1 METYALIC
9 GAWGD
14 IIVSLKELKNTGISK
29 VVAASGQNDIENFL
43 LAQDFISEV
52 IKTDFPSELWI
63 NAVIERNDVTNF
75 VCNKIKKNVNI
86 VNCSFNSAFNF
97 IRYDLVENLTT
108 DNKSK
113 IWAKEIRKDLPDE
126 FIVFY
131 PYSLGNSAP
140 KSVHWPYWK
149 QLLKYLL
156 EKNNN
161 VVLCGMNLDFSE
173 FDKYCN
179 FIDLSNTTNSFQ
191 QVFAL
196 SHYAEQIITTHN
208 GLSFYCSSNNL
219 KTTVIFNSHA
229 DNIFN
234 GFNRSIQNVKK
245 ISYNDTILDAISIL
259 ESPLKKDTFKD
270 ILASFPYL
278 HKTLIYDNITE
289 KDNELCNL
297 IKLNKYSSVYSNR
310 GFIPYIIA
318 TLILCHKCFIY
329 HMRLM
334 DDENEYKIIE
344 NIKYLSNK
352 YKCDIDFKILNQK
365 SLDYDIVIE

>member
-14 IIVSLKELKNTGISK
+14 IIVSLKELRESGIRK
-29 VVAASGQNDIENFL
+29 VITASGQKDIENFL
-43 LAQDFISEV
+43 LSQSFISEV

-63 NAVIERNDVTNF
+63 NAVIERNDVSSYISR
-75 VCNKIKKNVNI
+75 KIGKQINLI
-86 VNCSFNSAFNF
+86 NCSFNSANNY
-97 IRYDLVENLTT
+97 IRYDLIENLTT

-113 IWAKEIRKDLPDE
+113 QWAEDIRKDLPDD
-126 FIVFY
+126 FILFY

-140 KSVHWPYWK
+140 LSVHWPYWK

-156 EKNNN
+156 GKHNI
-161 VVLCGMNLDFSE
+161 VLCGFNLDFSE
-173 FDKYCN
+173 FDYYDN
-179 FIDLSNTTNSFQ
+179 FIDLSNTTTSFQ

-219 KTTVIFNSHA
+219 NTIVIFNNHA

-245 ISYNDTILDAISIL
+245 VSYNDTLLDAISIIK
-259 ESPLKKDTFKD
+259 SPKKKDTYND

-278 HKTLIYDNITE
+278 HKTSMYENITKKDSVLCE
-289 KDNELCNL
+289 K
-297 IKLNKYSSVYSNR
+297 IKQNNYISIYSTI
-310 GFIPYIIA
+310 GFLPYIIA
-318 TLILCHKCFIY
+318 TMILYRKKFIY
-329 HMRLM
+329 HMKLIS
-334 DDENEYKIIE
+334 DEDEFKIFE
-344 NIKYLSNK
+344 NIKYLSEK
-352 YKCDIDFKILNQK
+352 YKCEIDFKILNQIT
-365 SLDYDIVIE
+365 LNYDLIIE

>member
-14 IIVSLKELKNTGISK
+14 IIVSLKELKNTKISK
-29 VVAASGQNDIENFL
+29 VVAASGQHDIENFL
-43 LAQDFISEV
+43 LAQDFINEV
-52 IKTDFPSELWI
+52 IKTDFPSELWV
-63 NAVIERNDVTNF
+63 NAVLERNDVTSF
-75 VCNKIKKNVNI
+75 VCKRINKNVKI

-97 IRYDLVENLTT
+97 IRYDLVENLIT
-108 DNKSK
+108 DNKSQT
-113 IWAKEIRKDLPDE
+113 WAKEIREELPDK
-126 FIVFY
+126 FILFY

-149 QLLKYLL
+149 QLLGYLL
-156 EKNNN
+156 EKKYNI
-161 VVLCGMNLDFSE
+161 VLCGMNTDFSE
-173 FDKYCN
+173 FDKYHN
-179 FIDLSNTTNSFQ
+179 FIDLSNTTDSFQ

-219 KTTVIFNSHA
+219 NTTVIFNSHA

-259 ESPLKKDTFKD
+259 ESPSRKDMFKD

-278 HKTLIYDNITE
+278 HKSLIYDNIID
-289 KDNELCNL
+289 KDHELCNL
-297 IKLNKYSSVYSNR
+297 IKLNKYASVYSNK
-310 GFIPYIIA
+310 GFLPYIIA
-318 TLILCHKCFIY
+318 TLILCHKSFIY
-329 HMRLM
+329 HMKLI
-334 DDENEYKIIE
+334 DGEDEFKIIE
-344 NIKYLSNK
+344 NIKYLSGK

-365 SLDYDIVIE
+365 NLDYDIVIE

>member
-14 IIVSLKELKNTGISK
+14 VLVSLKELHQTNIKKVIVASK
-29 VVAASGQNDIENFL
+29 QFDIENFL
-43 LAQDFISEV
+43 YAQGFIEEIIKIDFSSV
-52 IKTDFPSELWI
+52 IWNK
-63 NAVIERNDVTNF
+63 AVNERSDVTKYISDIIGKQINL
-75 VCNKIKKNVNI
+75 
-86 VNCSFNSAFNF
+86 VNCSFNSGHNY
-97 IRYDLVENLTT
+97 IRYDLLNNLKT
-108 DNKSK
+108 DEKSK
-113 IWAKEIRKDLPDE
+113 QWAKALRKDLPDT
-126 FIVFY
+126 FILFY

-149 QLLKYLL
+149 TLLNYLL
-156 EKNNN
+156 ENKNN
-161 VVLCGMNLDFSE
+161 VVLCGINLDFSE
-173 FDKYCN
+173 FDKYDN

-219 KTTVIFNSHA
+219 NTTVIFNSHA

-270 ILASFPYL
+270 ILISFPYL
-278 HKTLIYDNITE
+278 HKTLIYDNIIE
-289 KDNELCNL
+289 KDNTICNL
-297 IKLNKYSSVYSNR
+297 IKINKYNSIYSNK
-310 GFIPYIIA
+310 GFLPYIIA
-318 TLILCHKCFIY
+318 TLILCHKSFIY
-329 HMRLM
+329 HMKLT
-334 DDENEYKIIE
+334 DDEDEFKILE
-344 NIKYLSNK
+344 NIKYLSDK
-352 YKCDIDFKILNQK
+352 YECDIDFKILNQK
-365 SLDYDIVIE
+365 FLDYDIVIE